1 MRITKRQLRRIIKE
15 EKASLIKEQTARP
28 RSKTSN
34 EWYDALMNFIDQDMT
49 ARDVDMRDEES
60 YELIKALED
69 LRREFTDEKRGPTR

>member
-15 EKASLIKEQTARP
+15 QTTRP

-34 EWYDALMNFIDQDMT
+34 EWYDALMDFIDQDMT

-60 YELIKALED
+60 YELIKALEA
-69 LRREFTDEKRGPTR
+69 LRRTLTDEKRGPTR